1 MSYGRRPPAKSSG
14 RLRAGSNNCEMSV
27 EILIQVAIGGVLVG
41 GLYALFAFGL
51 SLIYGVAR
59 ILNFAHGTLLA
70 ISGVL
75 GSIMFVSLGSTVSA
89 LFISLS
95 VLSGAFFVFG
105 WVFNNLLLDP
115 LKSRSHFEMS
125 IGTILV
131 TVGALIIISDLAS
144 ALAGPRPRNI
154 LIRSGILEFGDVII
168 PTTQAYMLVGIIGL
182 TFGLHVLLQR
192 SWYGRAIR
200 AVTQDHIGATICGI
214 RSNMVHGLT
223 FGIGCALAA
232 FAGVLYATIFP
243 IAPYSGLQL
252 TVKAFTIIVL
262 GGIGNLPGALAAGL
276 FLGVAEA
283 FTAFFWGSEW
293 APALSI
299 VLLLLILIVFPRG
312 IASLR
317 RS

>member
-1 MSYGRRPPAKSSG
+1 MT
-14 RLRAGSNNCEMSV
+14 V
-27 EILIQVAIGGVLVG
+27 DILIQVAIGGVLVG

-75 GSIMFVSLGSTVSA
+75 GSILFVSLGSTLFA
-89 LFISLS
+89 LFISLV
-95 VLSGAFFVFG
+95 VLSVAFFAFG
-105 WVFNNLLLDP
+105 WVFNSLLVSP
-115 LKSRSHFEMS
+115 LRSRSHLEMS

-131 TVGALIIISDLAS
+131 TVGALIIISDVAA
-144 ALAGPRPRNI
+144 ALAGPQPRNI
-154 LIRSGILEFGDVII
+154 LLRSGVLQFGNVII
-168 PTTQAYMLVGIIGL
+168 PTTQAYILAGITTL
-182 TFGLHVLLQR
+182 TFALHVLLQR

-200 AVTQDHIGATICGI
+200 AVTQDHVGATICGV

-223 FGIGCALAA
+223 FGTGCALAA
-232 FAGVLYATIFP
+232 IAGVLYATIFP

-283 FTAFFWGSEW
+283 FIAFFWGAEW

-299 VLLLLILIVFPRG
+299 VLLLLILIASPRG
-312 IASLR
+312 LTLLLR
-317 RS
+317 S